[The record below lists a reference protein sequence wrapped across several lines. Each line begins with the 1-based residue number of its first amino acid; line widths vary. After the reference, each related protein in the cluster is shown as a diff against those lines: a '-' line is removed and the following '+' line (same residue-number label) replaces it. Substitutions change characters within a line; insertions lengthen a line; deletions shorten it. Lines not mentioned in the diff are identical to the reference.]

1 METQI
6 SQLPSSKGLKN
17 EKGEEVFVTDNMVD
31 QLLLGVNSGE
41 ALKKAEEKVKSLS
54 KEETRKIRIRAK
66 RDLFFLCY
74 SILGNIRLSPNLHG
88 NLCYHVESTENRR
101 FHEYLLAR
109 GNFKSTVIT
118 IGHTIQTVLPVEK
131 EDLEYDGW
139 WFGEGESPHFELGI
153 LPWPANLGTEC
164 KVMIGHETHESSARF
179 LYAITNHFT
188 NNSLLMGLFP
198 EAVPKPRT
206 HRINKWELELPR
218 TSTGSPE
225 PTIDT
230 LGVGGKSQGR
240 HYNYIKLDDI
250 FGDKARDSEAESSTT
265 IEWFDNIQAFFSL
278 FSKDRLDLIGTRYSL
293 DDIYAHAE
301 ERYGNH
307 LCKYVRKIE
316 EPDTNNP
323 GQTII
328 TFPEEFTPESLEILK
343 KNKKVYN
350 AQYLN
355 DPEASGK
362 GFDPLWERFFY
373 WSNPTT
379 ILIIVVKE
387 QQLINIRDLDICFLI
402 DPGQSRS
409 GGLVITGM
417 DYRKRVFVLG
427 SVALEMKPP
436 ELTDLVFRSAMKWQP
451 RTVAIES
458 DFFMSTFEHWWK
470 TEMIVRG
477 VKFHITPVHTKK
489 AAKDDRIWGLSN
501 YYSAAQIYHNEQQDE
516 FRAEFK
522 RWGKSKNI
530 HLLDAF
536 AYGPE
541 VWRPGYAP
549 GTRMEMSGVS
559 DDAAM
564 DNRDVQTGYSTID

>member
-1 METQI
+1 METTVI
-6 SQLPSSKGLKN
+6 SQLPLSKGQN
-17 EKGEEVFVTDNMVD
+17 QKGEEVYVTDEMVD
-31 QLLLGVNSGE
+31 NLLSGITSGE
-41 ALKKAEEKVKSLS
+41 ALKKAEEKVKTLD
-54 KEETRKIRIRAK
+54 KVEVHKLRIRAK

-74 SILGNIRLSPNLHG
+74 GILGNNRLSPNLHG
-88 NLCYHVESTENRR
+88 NLCYHIESTETRR

-118 IGHTIQTVLPVEK
+118 IGHTIQTVLPIDK

-139 WFGEGESPHFELGI
+139 WLTEHETPHFELGI
-153 LPWPANLGTEC
+153 LPWPANLGVDC
-164 KVMIGHETHESSARF
+164 KIMIGHETHESAARF

-198 EAVPKPRT
+198 EAIPTPRK

-218 TSTGSPE
+218 NITGSPE

-240 HYNYIKLDDI
+240 HYNFIKLDDI
-250 FGDKARDSEAESSTT
+250 FGDKARDSEAEASTT

-293 DDIYAHAE
+293 DDVYAHAE
-301 ERYGNH
+301 ERYGSQ

-316 EPDTNNP
+316 ESDPDNP
-323 GQTII
+323 GKTII

-355 DPEASGK
+355 DPEATGK
-362 GFDPLWERFFY
+362 GFDILWERFFY
-373 WSNPTT
+373 WINPTT
-379 ILIIVVKE
+379 ISIFLGKE
-387 QQLINIRDLDICFLI
+387 QIFIDIRDLDICFLI
-402 DPGQSRS
+402 DPGQSKS

-427 SVALEMKPP
+427 SIAIEMKPP
-436 ELTDLVFRSAMKWQP
+436 ELTDLVFRSVSKWQP

-458 DFFMSTFEHWWK
+458 DFFMATFESWWK

-477 VKFHITPVHTKK
+477 VRFHITPVYTKK
-489 AAKDDRIWGLSN
+489 KQKDDRIWGLSN
-501 YYSAAQIYHNEQQDE
+501 YYDAGQIFHNEQQEE

-530 HLLDAF
+530 HLFDAF

-541 VWRPGYAP
+541 VWRPGFAP
-549 GTRMEMSGVS
+549 GTRQELLGVS
-559 DDAAM
+559 SDAAM
-564 DNRDVQTGYSTID
+564 DSRDIQTGYSQIE